1 MPAFAPISP
10 AWPPALIAMWKSVFL
25 ASGIFATLLGVEM
38 LIIDSATIMPLDGR
52 GTPQHFSAPDWA
64 PWTLLSVGA
73 VTILHLC
80 TAAKGHASL
89 PPSRPSF

>member
-1 MPAFAPISP
+1 
-10 AWPPALIAMWKSVFL
+10 MWKSVFL

-38 LIIDSATIMPLDGR
+38 LLIDSAMIMPLDGR
-52 GTPQHFSAPDWA
+52 GAPRHFTAPDWA

-80 TAAKGHASL
+80 TAAKAAS
-89 PPSRPSF
+89 PPPPGRHPF